1 MKNRYRDLNTFT
13 KEHSL
18 CILSDV
24 AGTEHII
31 LCLHRAEIVSNEFFI
46 NYTLRWSGDR
56 KIPSSG
62 KPRSLVVGETFK
74 HLSAIAA
81 QIIYDAVIDGFL
93 SGREHI
99 RVKAFCFYNG
109 IKSIIFIA
117 EVYVPVDRA
126 MYPCLTVLCKEKC
139 LIEGIIKAL
148 NIIESF
154 LQGEWSDIFAL
165 VQQVL
170 DDKADFSCPLFD
182 SSSSE

>member
-1 MKNRYRDLNTFT
+1 M
-13 KEHSL
+13 
-18 CILSDV
+18 
-24 AGTEHII
+24 
-31 LCLHRAEIVSNEFFI
+31 
-46 NYTLRWSGDR
+46 
-56 KIPSSG
+56 
-62 KPRSLVVGETFK
+62 GETFK
-74 HLSAIAA
+74 HLSTIAA

-99 RVKAFCFYNG
+99 RVKVFSLFNG

-117 EVYVPVDRA
+117 EVYVPIDRT

-139 LIEGIIKAL
+139 LIEGIVKAL
-148 NIIESF
+148 NIIESL